1 MSIELSLSFS
11 DESLDGPNFSRA
23 FREEVIF
30 SGHIDFSTVLNQEEE
45 KILQPNEEGSI
56 VVGQKKSF
64 KKRHQL
70 KLWGL
75 LLKLLKGKESQ
86 QQLNKFLDEFSNN
99 SELLEDRERDPQALK
114 AALQKVEQAFI
125 QQSAQLPL
133 VHLVYEDPE
142 CQEEVYGVEIEG
154 ITAHVEGDLFF
165 YEHYE
170 TALRGNIWV
179 KSYLEDYGKIDL
191 KIPVAP
197 EIQINQQTYYTKTIT
212 KAEQFAPEF
221 QAFYDFLEL
230 AIAQH
235 KKVLWEWW

>member
-1 MSIELSLSFS
+1 MGIELSLSFS
-11 DESLDGPNFSRA
+11 DEPLDGPNFSRA
-23 FREEVIF
+23 FKEEVIF
-30 SGHIDFSTVLNQEEE
+30 AGHINWNTVLSQEEE

-56 VVGQKKSF
+56 VIGQKKPF

-75 LLKLLKGKESQ
+75 LLTSLKGKKSSQ
-86 QQLNKFLDEFSNN
+86 QVQHFLDEFSNS

-114 AALQKVEQAFI
+114 AALQKLEQAFI

-142 CQEEVYGVEIEG
+142 CQEEVYAVEIEG
-154 ITAHVEGDLFF
+154 IAAHVEGDLFY
-165 YEHYE
+165 YENYE
-170 TALRGNIWV
+170 EELRDKIWV
-179 KSYLEDYGKIDL
+179 KSYLEDYGTIDL

-197 EIQINQQTYYTKTIT
+197 SIQIHQQTYYTKTLT

-221 QAFYDFLEL
+221 QAFYAFLDK
-230 AIAQH
+230 AIAQN
-235 KKVLWEWW
+235 KKVLWEWY